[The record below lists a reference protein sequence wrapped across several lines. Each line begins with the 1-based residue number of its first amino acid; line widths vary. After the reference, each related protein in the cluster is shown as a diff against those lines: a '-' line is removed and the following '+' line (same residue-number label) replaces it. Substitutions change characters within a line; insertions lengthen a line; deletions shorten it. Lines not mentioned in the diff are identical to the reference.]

1 MSPAGILCGLAIYN
15 FTIIDL
21 PFPLALY
28 KKILEEPVTLA
39 DLREFS
45 PTLAN
50 SLQELLNYTEPDL
63 EQVFSLNFEIT
74 KDVYGEVKVILLKP
88 GGDNIPVTLENR

>member
-1 MSPAGILCGLAIYN
+1 M
-15 FTIIDL
+15 

-39 DLREFS
+39 DLRELS

-50 SLQELLNYTEPDL
+50 SLQELLNYTEPDVEEIFAL
-63 EQVFSLNFEIT
+63 SFEIT
-74 KDVYGEVKVILLKP
+74 KDVYGEVKVIPLKP
-88 GGDNIPVTLENR
+88 NGENIPVTLENR